1 MKKIL
6 QKENIEKSEENVS
19 RSTSNGMKN
28 KIPIII
34 IIVGLVIGLGIIFI
48 GGSKGNNT
56 NTNGT
61 NNVVQGSTDNI
72 EVKDGVQYITV
83 NVKGGYSPRVTTAKA
98 GIPTKLIMKTN
109 GTYDCS
115 AALRVSS
122 VGFQKVLPNTGE
134 ETIDLGT
141 PVAGVPTRG
150 VCGMG
155 MYSFVVNY
163 E

>member
-1 MKKIL
+1 
-6 QKENIEKSEENVS
+6 
-19 RSTSNGMKN
+19 MKN
-28 KIPIII
+28 KTSIII
-34 IIVGLVIGLGIIFI
+34 IIAGLILGLGIIFL
-48 GGSKGNNT
+48 GGTKGNNV
-56 NTNGT
+56 NT
-61 NNVVQGSTDNI
+61 NNVTQGSTQNI
-72 EVKDGVQYITV
+72 EVKDGVQYITI
-83 NVKGGYSPRVTTAKA
+83 NAKGGYSPRVTTAKA
-98 GIPTKLIMKTN
+98 GIPTKLIVKTN

-115 AALRVSS
+115 SSLRIGS

-155 MYSFVVNY
+155 MYSFVVNF